1 MSSMAGAVD
10 VSLCVPIGVSV
21 ANGYGRC
28 RHDNY
33 RAHVCIPE
41 VTVQE
46 NGRRLKPASGREEI
60 FTGGLP

>member
-1 MSSMAGAVD
+1 MGTAV
-10 VSLCVPIGVSV
+10 VVMIITEP
-21 ANGYGRC
+21 N
-28 RHDNY
+28 
-33 RAHVCIPE
+33 VCIPD